1 LLKLSAHLGAR
12 FVKAERGGETIINEM
27 KNCKRIKMMIAVVVF
42 SIISAVY
49 VPSLTAQTS
58 GPRATKVRIAMR
70 DIYGELLVTIAG
82 TEKKITDQAQQAWII
97 NGGRHVVYS
106 SSEGAGGYEN
116 EGQSLHLYDVATG
129 SHKQVMSEY
138 FMVDAVKEVVTSNK
152 KRALLVTLEDG
163 GLGASYVAVVDP
175 WRGEV
180 FFRRW
185 ARILSNKGDIL
196 VLGFYRESDWGDE
209 VEGKKIRPY
218 KRERHNLKSLL
229 RRPVIVNK
237 KEDPMD

>member
-1 LLKLSAHLGAR
+1 MKSCQR
-12 FVKAERGGETIINEM
+12 IVWTIAIV
-27 KNCKRIKMMIAVVVF
+27 AVVIV
-42 SIISAVY
+42 SAVY
-49 VPSLTAQTS
+49 VAAQNARSS
-58 GPRATKVRIAMR
+58 GLKATNVRIEMR
-70 DIYGELLVTIAG
+70 DIYGSLFVTIGG

-129 SHKQVMSEY
+129 KQKRIMSQY
-138 FMVDAVKEVVTSNK
+138 FMVHTVKEVVTSKN
-152 KRALLVTLEDG
+152 KRALLVTMEDG

-185 ARILSNKGDIL
+185 ARILADKGDTV
-196 VLGFYRESDWGDE
+196 VLGFYKEEDWGE
-209 VEGKKIRPY
+209 PEASKVRPY
-218 KRERHNLKSLL
+218 KRERHNLNSLL
-229 RRPVIVNK
+229 VRPVIVNK
-237 KEDPMD
+237 KEKVPGDL